1 MRRLNIGWCLAAG
14 FLRGL
19 LGSRKQCHVVG
30 IRQEQLELGELIFVL
45 DGGRHGNEAQVGTC
59 FVGPK
64 NNTAF
69 PDKHK
74 SLFFVSYEEKS
85 LMARRDVNRGLMN
98 QVEIMS
104 VFSRGPLVIKRTQR
118 KHFEG
123 TTLGNVIGPVAVP
136 RYEDATVWKVE
147 PKVKKEIYGTKGKV
161 LVGGPCPGSAV
172 PKPEL
177 QGGEPATWH
186 GSPMTL
192 YEEILHSFQVSVV
205 IDATMVD
212 DTFALACLKSKTP
225 YIGITFTAEHAQH
238 VRARLMTSLWQEM
251 QREGSE
257 LYQVGLW
264 GSPVVGRSSFIALG
278 CPNSQPFA
286 CFLAC
291 KWGAGSQSASN

>member
-1 MRRLNIGWCLAAG
+1 MVAAG
-14 FLRGL
+14 FLRGS
-19 LGSRKQCHVVG
+19 LGSREQCCHVG
-30 IRQEQLELGELIFVL
+30 IRQEQLDLGELVLVL
-45 DGGRHGNEAQVGTC
+45 DGGRHGNEAQVGAC
-59 FVGPK
+59 FVAPST
-64 NNTAF
+64 NAAF

-104 VFSRGPLVIKRTQR
+104 VFSRGPLTLKRTQR
-118 KHFEG
+118 KHFDG

-136 RYEDATVWKVE
+136 RYEDAAVWKVD
-147 PKVKKEIYGTKGKV
+147 PKVRKDICGAKGEV

-186 GSPMTL
+186 GSPMML
-192 YEEILHSFQVSVV
+192 YEEVLHSFQVSVV
-205 IDATMVD
+205 IDATMLD
-212 DTFALACLKSKTP
+212 DTFALACLKSRTP
-225 YIGITFTAEHAQH
+225 YIGITMTAEHAQH

-264 GSPVVGRSSFIALG
+264 GFPVAGSSGFVALG
-278 CPNSQPFA
+278 CRFHSHLLVA
-286 CFLAC
+286 
-291 KWGAGSQSASN
+291 